1 LARLPFSRVAD
12 ADLAR
17 KLQDARRI
25 DLLHFG
31 GDRLRAF
38 KVVLFTYLLIA
49 VCGAVI
55 PDPYYVNVSWDD
67 HTVHGI
73 ETLLGDGFTIPYQPG
88 VFDCSEMS
96 AYLEWLLQN
105 HGFEA
110 GFCVDGTGPWTVADN
125 LGYNV
130 HMWVT
135 AELYNDTTG
144 AFTGRVYIE
153 PTAIP
158 VRIISWGDP
167 DWDKYARPQETMF
180 LGMKNYLSI
189 YDSIAGITPTVGDSN
204 SVVVQEE
211 EMDWWN
217 FGTDLIKKP
226 AAYKGITEQDIINLR
241 EKVAAEPPRTGH
253 TFRTT
258 APEKKYGTFRTV

>member
-31 GDRLRAF
+31 GDRLRPF

-73 ETLLGDGFTIPYQPG
+73 ETLLGDGFTIHYEVG

-96 AYLEWLLQN
+96 AYVEWLLQC
-105 HGFEA
+105 HGFDA
-110 GFCVDGTGPWTVADN
+110 GFCIDGTGPWVVPGDP
-125 LGYNV
+125 GYSS
-130 HMWVT
+130 HMWV
-135 AELYNDTTG
+135 AVRLWNDTTG
-144 AFTGRVYIE
+144 VYEGLVYME
-153 PTAIP
+153 PTSNPIK
-158 VRIISWGDP
+158 IIGFTDP
-167 DWDKYARPQETMF
+167 EWSKYARDQEDMF
-180 LGMKNYLSI
+180 LGMKNYLSLP
-189 YDSIAGITPTVGDSN
+189 DLLAGITPNKNDNDGV
-204 SVVVQEE
+204 SVAEDEV
-211 EMDWWN
+211 DWWQ
-217 FGTDLIKKP
+217 FGSDLIKKP
-226 AAYKGITEQDIINLR
+226 VPYKGITAEDIIKFR
-241 EKVAAEPPRTGH
+241 ASVAASPP
-253 TFRTT
+253 
-258 APEKKYGTFRTV
+258 KVGTKFKTV